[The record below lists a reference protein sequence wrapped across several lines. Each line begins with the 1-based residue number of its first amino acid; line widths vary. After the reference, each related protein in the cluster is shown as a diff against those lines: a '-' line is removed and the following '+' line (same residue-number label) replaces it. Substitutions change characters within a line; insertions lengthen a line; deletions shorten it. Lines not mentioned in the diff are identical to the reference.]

1 MNKKPRQ
8 LDTVKILKPV
18 SGTTEV
24 LNDKVR
30 FPVGTIGT
38 VLDIYPDSYL
48 IEILWQPTPLTDDGL
63 LVWLKEDEIE
73 LYWRYGDP
81 LPRDSPPPSAF
92 GEKIQ

>member
-1 MNKKPRQ
+1 MNKKFQQ
-8 LDTVKILKPV
+8 LDAVKILKPV

-24 LNDKVR
+24 LKDKVL

-48 IEILWQPTPLTDDGL
+48 VEILWQPTPLTDDGL
-63 LVWLKEDEIE
+63 LVWMKEDEIQP
-73 LYWRYGDP
+73 YWRHGDP
-81 LPRDSPPPSAF
+81 LPPDSPPPSAF